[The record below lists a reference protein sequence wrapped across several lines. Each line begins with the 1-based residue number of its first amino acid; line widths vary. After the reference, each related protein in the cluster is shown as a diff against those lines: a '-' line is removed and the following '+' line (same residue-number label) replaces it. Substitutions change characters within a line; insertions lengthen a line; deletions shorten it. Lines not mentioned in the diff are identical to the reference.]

1 LEVLDEDPRESY
13 LKQVWRWLTN
23 AEELEFKK
31 LMITD
36 KLDMGYEGVLGI
48 WEGCSGLVGQNRQL
62 ESLSITEAMFDET
75 VKSLS
80 EKTPQKPYISP
91 TVAHSSKVHHRI
103 VCLKIAGWSFDIGE
117 LKDKLKQLEANG
129 KHEQAAGWAVF
140 HGNVDRAV
148 EALSRSKK
156 ERLRLMATAVAG
168 YSAYR
173 NSLENSQW
181 RDQCRRFASELDDP
195 YLRAIFAFIADGSWL
210 DVLDEGSLPLIERLG
225 IALRF
230 LADDELTTYLKRLT
244 DRAVAHGDL
253 EGILLTGI
261 TPQLVPLLQSYIDK
275 TCDVQTASLVV
286 SFGSPRYFDDKRI
299 KSWVE
304 E

>member
-1 LEVLDEDPRESY
+1 M
-13 LKQVWRWLTN
+13 
-23 AEELEFKK
+23 F
-31 LMITD
+31 
-36 KLDMGYEGVLGI
+36 G
-48 WEGCSGLVGQNRQL
+48 
-62 ESLSITEAMFDET
+62 SL
-75 VKSLS
+75 
-80 EKTPQKPYISP
+80 
-91 TVAHSSKVHHRI
+91 
-103 VCLKIAGWSFDIGE
+103 
-117 LKDKLKQLEANG
+117 
-129 KHEQAAGWAVF
+129 
-140 HGNVDRAV
+140 
-148 EALSRSKK
+148 
-156 ERLRLMATAVAG
+156 
-168 YSAYR
+168 
-173 NSLENSQW
+173 
-181 RDQCRRFASELDDP
+181 
-195 YLRAIFAFIADGSWL
+195 AFIADGSWL

-299 KSWVE
+299 KGWVE